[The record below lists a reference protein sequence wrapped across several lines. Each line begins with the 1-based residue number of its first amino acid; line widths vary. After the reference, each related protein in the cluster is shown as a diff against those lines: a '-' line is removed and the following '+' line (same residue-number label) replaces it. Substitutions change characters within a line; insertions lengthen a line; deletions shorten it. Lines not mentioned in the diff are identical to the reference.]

1 MNLAR
6 PLAAT
11 KVHMNKAIGRNQ
23 CFVFSAYSADLSASA
38 LSTQR
43 RMGELPVV
51 NHERRPSTVNFN
63 GEARRFAECAEVNDL
78 RLPLIPKALR
88 SMLIQTT
95 DSRIVASREDS
106 SH

>member
-63 GEARRFAECAEVNDL
+63 TEARRFAELNDL
-78 RLPLIPKALR
+78 RLPLKALL

-95 DSRIVASREDS
+95 YSRIVAAREDS